1 MKNTYLV
8 AGVLAASIL
17 LFSCK
22 KDEEENTTP
31 TPVTPTVT
39 YGEIELEMEHF
50 FGASEFALNT
60 PFTTAAGEQL
70 TFTTAKYYVSNIA
83 LTKADGSTWRQEE
96 SYHLI
101 DLSNPSS
108 ALLHIHDVPTGD
120 YTGLTFT
127 VGVDSTRNVS
137 GAQEGALSV
146 SNNMFWSWNSGYI
159 FIKLEGSSPAS
170 MSGSFTYHLGG
181 FQGANK
187 ALNTG
192 SFNFG
197 PAMLMVRENAAPVV
211 HMMIDVAQ
219 TFDNSASPFSV
230 ATASNV
236 HMPGAN
242 AKLVAGNFFSGIEFD
257 HIHN

>member
-1 MKNTYLV
+1 MKNISLV

-39 YGEIELEMEHF
+39 YGEMELEMEHF
-50 FGASEFALNT
+50 FGENNFALNSA
-60 PFTTAAGEQL
+60 FTTAAGEQV
-70 TFTTAKYYVSNIA
+70 TFTTAKYYISNIA

-96 SYHLI
+96 SYHLV
-101 DLSNPSS
+101 DLSSPSS
-108 ALLHIHDVPTGD
+108 AMVHIHDVPTGD

-137 GAQEGALSV
+137 GAQDGALSV

-159 FIKLEGSSPAS
+159 FVKLEGSSPAS
-170 MSGSFTYHLGG
+170 STGSFTYHLGG

-192 SFNFG
+192 NFNFG
-197 PAMLMVRENAAPVV
+197 PAMLMIRENAAPVV

-219 TFDNSASPFSV
+219 TFDNSATPLSV
-230 ATASNV
+230 AATSNV